1 MDIPELTDQQV
12 SRLVHDI
19 ETNGF
24 ACISN
29 YLCQTDLERMRRF
42 VNGAI
47 AQKGKEYM
55 HFNGP
60 DAVRGSGLEEL
71 ARSRP
76 FVGLM
81 HQLYR
86 CGTGNT
92 PIDAEFYQVL
102 RCLAGASG
110 RKNSLIFHYDSYVV
124 TALVPILIPTDGLA
138 GDLLMYPNT
147 RRIRSAYLFNAI
159 DKVLLDNPVTQRV
172 LRACIDRK
180 AISPLRIKMMP
191 GNIYFFW
198 GYRSIHTNEP
208 CDPDKIR
215 ATALFHYANPHR
227 KSVH

>member
-1 MDIPELTDQQV
+1 MDIPELSAQQV
-12 SRLVHDI
+12 PGLVHDI
-19 ETNGF
+19 ETKGF

-29 YLCQTDLERMRRF
+29 YLRPTDLERMQRF
-42 VNGAI
+42 VNGTI
-47 AQKGKEYM
+47 AQSEKEYV

-76 FVGLM
+76 FVRLM
-81 HQLYR
+81 HDVYQY
-86 CGTGNT
+86 GTGNT
-92 PIDAEFYQVL
+92 PIEEEFYQVL
-102 RCLAGASG
+102 RCLAGNSG
-110 RKNSLIFHYDSYVV
+110 RRNSLIFHYDSYVV
-124 TALVPILIPTDGLA
+124 TALVPILIPKDGLA

-147 RRIRSAYLFNAI
+147 RRLRNAYLFNAI

-180 AISPLRIKMMP
+180 GISPLRIKMMP
-191 GNIYFFW
+191 GNIYLFW

-208 CDPDKIR
+208 CDADKIR

-227 KSVH
+227 K

>member
-1 MDIPELTDQQV
+1 MDIPELTAQQV
-12 SRLVHDI
+12 LRLVHDI
-19 ETNGF
+19 EAKGF

-29 YLCQTDLERMRRF
+29 YLRLTDLERMKRF
-42 VNGAI
+42 VNGTI
-47 AQKGKEYM
+47 AQREKEYV

-71 ARSRP
+71 SRSRP
-76 FVGLM
+76 FVSLM
-81 HQLYR
+81 HDLYQ

-92 PIDAEFYQVL
+92 PIEGDFYQVL
-102 RCLAGASG
+102 RCLAGKSG

-124 TALVPILIPTDGLA
+124 TALVPILIPKEGLG

-147 RRIRSAYLFNAI
+147 RRIRNAYLFNAI

-180 AISPLRIKMMP
+180 GISPLRIKMMP
-191 GNIYFFW
+191 GDIYLFW

-208 CDPDKIR
+208 CDADKIR

-227 KSVH
+227 K

>member
-1 MDIPELTDQQV
+1 MEIPELSAQQV
-12 SRLVHDI
+12 PRLVHDI
-19 ETNGF
+19 ETKGF

-29 YLCQTDLERMRRF
+29 YLRLTDLERMQRF
-42 VNGAI
+42 VNGTI
-47 AQKGKEYM
+47 AQKEKEYV

-71 ARSRP
+71 AHSRP
-76 FVGLM
+76 FVRLM
-81 HQLYR
+81 HDLYQ

-92 PIDAEFYQVL
+92 PIEEDFYQVL
-102 RCLAGASG
+102 RCLAGRSG

-124 TALVPILIPTDGLA
+124 TALVPILIPKDGLC

-147 RRIRSAYLFNAI
+147 RKIRNAYLFNAI

-180 AISPLRIKMMP
+180 GISPLRIKMMP

-208 CDPDKIR
+208 CEADKIR

-227 KSVH
+227 K